1 MRCGQHYLASQT
13 RRPHAFRPKNERQ
26 SFRHS
31 LFILFEIP
39 HWGSSVR
46 NQFRPE
52 FPVLSQEESSMRIA
66 TAALLLMIASTLV
79 ACVHETTV
87 FHSFNGAD
95 YFRGDP
101 VAPADK
107 SVSSQSSAAKP
118 LPSR

>member
-1 MRCGQHYLASQT
+1 
-13 RRPHAFRPKNERQ
+13 
-26 SFRHS
+26 
-31 LFILFEIP
+31 
-39 HWGSSVR
+39 
-46 NQFRPE
+46 
-52 FPVLSQEESSMRIA
+52 MRIA

-95 YFRGDP
+95 FFRGDP

-107 SVSSQSSAAKP
+107 SVSSQSSAVKP

>member
-1 MRCGQHYLASQT
+1 
-13 RRPHAFRPKNERQ
+13 
-26 SFRHS
+26 
-31 LFILFEIP
+31 
-39 HWGSSVR
+39 
-46 NQFRPE
+46 
-52 FPVLSQEESSMRIA
+52 MRIA

-107 SVSSQSSAAKP
+107 SVSQRQNLYHLADSSHRP
-118 LPSR
+118 RQLSPNSRRHARKSP